1 MDEAQYIAA
10 LADLVVR
17 FGANVQPGQIVAIS
31 SEPGKEALTRAI
43 AEVAYAA
50 GALFVDLSVFDVH
63 LKRARA
69 LHADPET
76 LGHVPPW
83 IGARALALGEH
94 RCARIGLTGPVAPRI
109 MEDVDPAR
117 TVGVDQLPT
126 AGGRLNG
133 QGLMK

>member
-50 GALFVDLSVFDVH
+50 GALFVDLSVFDVRR
-63 LKRARA
+63 KRSSACGSRWA
-69 LHADPET
+69 TFAGSTRRIPSRR
-76 LGHVPPW
+76 GRPGS
-83 IGARALALGEH
+83 IGCWRSRVDSM
-94 RCARIGLTGPVAPRI
+94 RCAWTRCGLTAPVPS
-109 MEDVDPAR
+109 
-117 TVGVDQLPT
+117 
-126 AGGRLNG
+126 
-133 QGLMK
+133 